1 MLYQIAILIFA
12 AVFFSTIAVYLI
24 LRNRLG
30 KESRDVKK
38 RLEGLSSDSAEDAD
52 FIYSILRDNKLSKI
66 PMLDRILS
74 KLKISKNLQRLIDQ
88 TGVAMN
94 AGTVVLAMLS
104 LGGFLVLSVYY
115 VSHNTPSAFLAGVV
129 GVCLPYLY
137 LLHKRTKRIEQFET
151 LLPDAI
157 DMVTDALKAGF
168 SFEAAMRL
176 VAQEM
181 PDPIAIEF
189 AITFEEQNLGVGFP
203 EALANL
209 RQRVPSYDLD
219 LFITALMIHK
229 QTGGNLAE
237 VLGQTGHTIR
247 ERLRFMREVRTK
259 TSHSRLSGYILVF
272 LPMVVIVAVLVLN
285 PDYFMT
291 LIREKTGNYLL
302 GAAVALQIL
311 GIWVIRRIVDIKV

>member
-1 MLYQIAILIFA
+1 MLYEIAILIFA
-12 AVFFSTIAVYLI
+12 AVFFSTIAVYVI
-24 LRNRLG
+24 LRDRMG
-30 KESRDVKK
+30 KESRDIKR
-38 RLEGLSSDSAEDAD
+38 RLEGLATEQTDDTD

-66 PMLDRILS
+66 PTLNRILS
-74 KLKISKNLQRLIDQ
+74 KLKISKNLQQLINQ
-88 TGVAMN
+88 AGMAMN
-94 AGTVVLAMLS
+94 AGTVVLAMMS
-104 LGGFLVLSVYY
+104 LGGFLMLSIYY
-115 VSHNTPSAFLAGVV
+115 VLHNALAALLSGVG

-137 LLHKRTKRIEQFET
+137 LLYKKKKRIEQFET

-157 DMVTDALKAGF
+157 DMVADALKAGF

-181 PDPIAIEF
+181 PDPVAIEF

-203 EALANL
+203 EALSGL

-219 LFITALMIHK
+219 LFITALMLHK

-237 VLGQTGHTIR
+237 VLEQTGHTIR
-247 ERLRFMREVRTK
+247 ERLKFMREVRTK

-272 LPMVVIVAVLVLN
+272 LPIVVIGVMLILN

-291 LIREKTGNYLL
+291 LIREKVGNYLL
-302 GAAVALQIL
+302 GTAVLMQII
-311 GIWVIRRIVDIKV
+311 GIWIIRRIVDIRV